1 MSPLRDCMC
10 RCEIGRYRSRHAAPN
25 WWMNRILSFAVAAAA
40 ALAAS
45 LAQAQYPNKPIRV
58 IVPWPAGGPSDTLAR
73 VVTSKTAELLGQTM
87 IIDNRVGASGV
98 IGTEFVAKSAPDAYT
113 LFWPIANHT
122 TNHLLFKVSYDPI
135 KDFAPVGQVAR
146 SSYMLLVHPDLPAK
160 SVKDLVDYVKARPG
174 KLPYASAGNGTLQH
188 LGMELF
194 RREAGLDMIHIP
206 YKGSAPAITDLLGG
220 QVQITF
226 ESTTAVMGHVRS
238 GKLRP
243 LAVSTLKR
251 IAPLPDLPTLAES
264 GYAGFEVV
272 GFAGVLA
279 PAGTASEVVATL
291 NAAFN
296 KALLAPEVREKMAGM
311 GVEPAG
317 SSAEQFRA
325 FLQAEIPK
333 YARILKESG
342 AKVD

>member
-1 MSPLRDCMC
+1 
-10 RCEIGRYRSRHAAPN
+10 
-25 WWMNRILSFAVAAAA
+25 MNRFIGGVIAA
-40 ALAAS
+40 ALLLAAS
-45 LAQAQYPNKPIRV
+45 IAQAQYPNKPIRV

-73 VVTSKTAELLGQTM
+73 VVTSKTGELLGQTM
-87 IIDNRVGASGV
+87 VIDNRVGASGV
-98 IGTEFVAKSAPDAYT
+98 IGTEFVAKAAPDGYT

-122 TNHLLFKVSYDPI
+122 TNHLMFKVNYDPI

-146 SSYMLLVHPDLPAK
+146 SSYMLLVHPDLP
-160 SVKDLVDYVKARPG
+160 VKTVKELVDYIKARPG

-194 RREAGLDMIHIP
+194 KREAGLDLIHVP
-206 YKGSAPAITDLLGG
+206 YKGSAPAITDILGG
-220 QVQITF
+220 QIQITF

-243 LAVSTLKR
+243 IAVSTLKR
-251 IAPLPDLPTLAES
+251 ISPLPDLPTLAES
-264 GYAGFEVV
+264 GYPGFEVV

-279 PAGTASEVVATL
+279 PAGTPPEVVATL

-296 KALLAPEVREKMAGM
+296 KALMAPEVREKMGSM

-325 FLQAEIPK
+325 FLQGEIPK
-333 YARILKESG
+333 YAKILRESG

>member
-1 MSPLRDCMC
+1 MKMSRLLKFVLA
-10 RCEIGRYRSRHAAPN
+10 G
-25 WWMNRILSFAVAAAA
+25 
-40 ALAAS
+40 ALVLTAS
-45 LAQAQYPNKPIRV
+45 MAQAQYPNKPIRV
-58 IVPWPAGGPSDTLAR
+58 VVPWPAGGPSDTLAR
-73 VVTSKTAELLGQTM
+73 VVTAKTAEFLGQTM
-87 IIDNRVGASGV
+87 VIDNRVGASGV
-98 IGTEFVAKSAPDAYT
+98 IGTEFVAKSAPDGYT

-122 TNHLLFKVSYDPI
+122 TNHLLFKVSYDPV

-146 SSYMLLVHPDLPAK
+146 SSYMLLVHPDFPAK
-160 SVKDLVDYVKARPG
+160 TVKELVDYVKARPG
-174 KLPYASAGNGTLQH
+174 KLAYASAGNGTLQH
-188 LGMELF
+188 LGMELLK
-194 RREAGLDMIHIP
+194 RDAGLDLLHVP
-206 YKGSAPAITDLLGG
+206 YKGSAPAITDILGG
-220 QVQITF
+220 QVPITF

-238 GKLRP
+238 GKMRP

-264 GYAGFEVV
+264 GYPGFEVV

-279 PAGTASEVVATL
+279 PAGTPPDVVNTL

-296 KALLAPEVREKMAGM
+296 KALLATDVREKMAGM

-325 FLQAEIPK
+325 FLNAEIPK
-333 YARILKESG
+333 YAKILKESG